1 MLISTVYLCLWCLLV
16 EVFIDIQCDIKG
28 HRGLGVVQQK
38 CLVRSKRADEDWREV
53 FVKCCQRL
61 VQFHFEMRLHIV
73 ASTRTGEP
81 GGLCSEGRSAA
92 QIKHLPNCR
101 AGSFLSCVKSGR
113 IERITWEHPLDSRWA
128 AASSRQIWNKSLELC
143 FRILNL
149 LVKIYPPVAICVS
162 RCKHCAKLSGG
173 ILFEKHLMKHEYSP
187 IHTGWYFWFIL
198 KGIACESMVC
208 HDEMSLLLQDQIWIF
223 LCDQIWRLPH
233 HHPSG
238 NLWSKN
244 WN

>member
-1 MLISTVYLCLWCLLV
+1 MCAAFCLGFSLISADDLCWLRFLLAFSAT
-16 EVFIDIQCDIKG
+16 E
-28 HRGLGVVQQK
+28 RGGGGWWVVGQK
-38 CLVRSKRADEDWREV
+38 CLVGRKFENWREV
-53 FVKCCQRL
+53 FANDWICNSSLSIL
-61 VQFHFEMRLHIV
+61 VHPWV
-73 ASTRTGEP
+73 
-81 GGLCSEGRSAA
+81 CSEGRRSAA

-162 RCKHCAKLSGG
+162 RCKHCAELSGG
-173 ILFEKHLMKHEYSP
+173 ILFEKHLMKHSP

-233 HHPSG
+233 HHPQRKFMKQKLKYES
-238 NLWSKN
+238 WSY
-244 WN
+244 